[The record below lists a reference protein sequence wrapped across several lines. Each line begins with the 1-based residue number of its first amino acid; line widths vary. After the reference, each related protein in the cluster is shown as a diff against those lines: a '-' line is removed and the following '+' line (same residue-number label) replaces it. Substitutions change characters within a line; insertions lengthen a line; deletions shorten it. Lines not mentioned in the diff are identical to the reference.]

1 MSAVL
6 VSLLGVFFVLLLGIG
21 APIALALAGSA
32 MGVLAVLGR
41 GRQLLS
47 LPMAMAGAT
56 DSHVLLAIPFFILA
70 GTLLA
75 ESAISK
81 RLVTL
86 ASILTRRLPGGL
98 GVAMIVAGIF
108 LAGIS
113 GSGPADVAIL
123 GTVMLPVLVQR
134 GYGRGL
140 ASGLTAISG
149 SIGIIVPPSIAL
161 IIYGSVAPSTVSIGE
176 LFLGGVGPG
185 LCFGTLL
192 AGTVVLMRRRAPRD
206 APPGPDA
213 AGRPDGTGLVR
224 AVWEAGWA
232 LLFPGIILGGIY
244 FGIFTPTESAAVA
257 VVYSLFVSGVV
268 YRELSW
274 GRLLRCLAA
283 AARVTAG
290 VMILVAA
297 AAVFARLL
305 AFEGIVQDAAGA
317 LRDTI
322 RNPWLLLLG
331 ANLLVLGAGCF
342 LDAISIF
349 YILVPILLP
358 ELIAAG
364 FDPVQ
369 MGIVFTV
376 NLAIGQVTP
385 PVGVNLFVSCE
396 LGRCGIGETL
406 RESWPLLAAAAA
418 ALVLVNL
425 VPAITLWLPQT
436 MR

>member
-1 MSAVL
+1 MNSAL
-6 VSLLGVFFVLLLGIG
+6 ISLLAAFFLALLGLG

-32 MGVLAVLGR
+32 MGVLAVFMR

-47 LPMAMAGAT
+47 MPMAMAGAT

-81 RLVTL
+81 RLIAL
-86 ASILTRRLPGGL
+86 ASLLTRRLPGGL
-98 GVAMIVAGIF
+98 GIAMIIAGIF

-123 GTVMLPVLVQR
+123 GTMMLPVLVRR
-134 GYGRGL
+134 GYTPGL

-161 IIYGSVAPSTVSIGE
+161 IIFGSVAEGVSIE
-176 LFLGGVGPG
+176 RLFLGGVGPG
-185 LCFGTLL
+185 ICLGVLL
-192 AGTVVLMRRRAPRD
+192 AATVFVLRRNTPGLVDIVPQPGRD
-206 APPGPDA
+206 RKDNT
-213 AGRPDGTGLVR
+213 GTGRV
-224 AVWEAGWA
+224 VWEAGWA
-232 LLFPGIILGGIY
+232 LLFPAIILGGIY
-244 FGIFTPTESAAVA
+244 WGVFTPTESAAVA
-257 VVYSLFVSGVV
+257 VVYALFVSGVI
-268 YRELSW
+268 YRELTW
-274 GRLLRCLAA
+274 GRLLRCLAD

-290 VMILVAA
+290 VMILVAG

-305 AFEGIVQDAAGA
+305 AFEGVVQGAAGWLGSAVQNRWA
-317 LRDTI
+317 L
-322 RNPWLLLLG
+322 LAG
-331 ANLLVLGAGCF
+331 ANLLVLAAGCF
-342 LDAISIF
+342 LDAISVF

-358 ELIAAG
+358 ALTAVG
-364 FDPVQ
+364 FDPVHVG
-369 MGIVFTV
+369 MIFTV

-406 RESWPLLAAAAA
+406 RESWPLLAAAGG

-425 VPAITLWLPQT
+425 VPALTLWLPRT
-436 MR
+436 MQ